1 MDKLGYSPESDATLT
16 QRGRPGWT
24 CPSDRGRLTFVPE
37 PAREIYAFRF
47 TRAYALAALPFGVT
61 RMSAWLAVTPDELRV
76 RFGPWR
82 LVTPLANIA
91 ETEVSGPYRFVRT
104 AGPAHLSFSDHGV
117 TFATNG
123 DRGTCITFHEPV
135 RALNPLGPPLH
146 PNLTVTVREPQ
157 RLAERLRRR

>member
-1 MDKLGYSPESDATLT
+1 VVD
-16 QRGRPGWT
+16 
-24 CPSDRGRLTFVPE
+24 
-37 PAREIYAFRF
+37 PAREIYAFGF
-47 TRAYALAALPFGVT
+47 TGSYALAALPFGVP
-61 RMSAWLAVTPDELRV
+61 RMTAWLAVTPHELRV
-76 RFGPWR
+76 RFGLWR
-82 LVTPLANIA
+82 VVTPLTNIA
-91 ETEVSGPYRFVRT
+91 DAEVSGPYRFLKT

-123 DRGTCITFHEPV
+123 ERGTCILFHDPV